1 MTAASSTMGSALYR
15 SALLGLVRLLVGAHA
30 DWQGSQPMQRQR
42 IYYANHTSHFDTLV
56 VVASLPSDLRP
67 ETHPVAALDYWGV
80 SALRRFI
87 AVECLN
93 AVLIDRSGHG
103 STDPLQPLAELLAR
117 GHSLILFPEGTRG
130 ADGTVGAF
138 RSGIYNLARRFPE
151 AELVPVYLDN
161 PSRVMPKGSFLI
173 VPLICTARFGSPMTL
188 GATEERAEFLA
199 RARAALIA
207 LAAPEQSPEMATT
220 IG

>member
-1 MTAASSTMGSALYR
+1 MSGALTKVKWVLR
-15 SALLGLVRLLVGAHA
+15 PALLGLVRLLVGAHA
-30 DWQGSQPMQRQR
+30 DWQGSAPVQRQR

-56 VVASLPSDLRP
+56 IVASLPADLRA
-67 ETHPVAALDYWGV
+67 ETHPVAAFDYWGA

-87 AVECLN
+87 AIECLN
-93 AVLIDRSGHG
+93 AVLIDRSGHA
-103 STDPLQPLAELLAR
+103 STDPLKPTAEVLAG

-130 ADGTVGAF
+130 NDGIVGSF
-138 RSGIYNLARRFPE
+138 RSGLYNLARRFPE

-173 VPLICTARFGSPMTL
+173 VPLICTARFGAPVTP
-188 GATEERAEFLA
+188 GPTEERTEFLT

-207 LAAPEQSPEMATT
+207 LAAPNQSPEVAQA
-220 IG
+220 IA

>member
-1 MTAASSTMGSALYR
+1 MR
-15 SALLGLVRLLVGAHA
+15 SVLRPALLALVRLLVGAHA
-30 DWQGSQPMQRQR
+30 DWQGSAPVQRQR

-56 VVASLPSDLRP
+56 IVASLPADLRA
-67 ETHPVAALDYWGV
+67 ETHPVAALDYWSA

-93 AVLIDRSGHG
+93 AVLIDRSGQA
-103 STDPLQPLAELLAR
+103 SADPLEPSAELLAR

-130 ADGTVGAF
+130 NDGIVGPF
-138 RSGIYNLARRFPE
+138 RSGLYNLARRFPG

-173 VPLICTARFGSPMTL
+173 VPLICTARFGAPVTL
-188 GATEERAEFLA
+188 DMTEEKAEFLA
-199 RARAALIA
+199 RARTALIA
-207 LAAPEQSPEMATT
+207 LATPGWSTEVAQAL
-220 IG
+220 G

>member
-1 MTAASSTMGSALYR
+1 MTSALR
-15 SALLGLVRLLVGAHA
+15 LTLLALVRLLVGAHA
-30 DWQGSQPMQRQR
+30 DWQGSAPVRRQR

-56 VVASLPSDLRP
+56 MVATLPSELRS
-67 ETHPVAALDYWGV
+67 ETHPVAALDYWGA
-80 SALRRFI
+80 SALRRFV

-93 AVLIDRSGHG
+93 AVLIDRSGRA
-103 STDPLQPLAELLAR
+103 SADPLQPPAELLGR

-130 ADGTVGAF
+130 GDGIVGPF
-138 RSGIYNLARRFPE
+138 RSGLYNLARRFPE

-173 VPLICTARFGSPMTL
+173 VPLICTARFGAPVTL
-188 GATEERAEFLA
+188 GATEERGEFLA
-199 RARAALIA
+199 RARAALVA
-207 LAAPEQSPEMATT
+207 LADPRWSPAAALQP